1 MAGEDLVR
9 PSRDG
14 EQFHYCWAARRCLGL
29 LPPDTTLV
37 AVSIEGP
44 AISDAD
50 HTDDGVNAIDV
61 AEYSGSVDSKTASHI
76 RYIQLKH
83 SSRRT
88 GQEWVASDLKSTL
101 TNFATR
107 YIALAELFGDEDVA
121 HRFSFELVTNRP
133 IAASLGAGL
142 EDLREGKNTAQARA
156 AAKAMGLATAQA
168 QAFAGLLLLSGLTEN
183 FLHQRS
189 LLHDD
194 VSGYLPEADR
204 DAPLQM
210 KNLVTERATTE
221 FEDRPEITRFDVLKA
236 LGVDLRDLY
245 PAPSLI
251 DLPPAIVAREQ
262 LGGLVD
268 RIVAAGGISVISADA
283 GVGKSVLSTQL
294 DLHLPGG
301 SRTLVYDCF
310 GNGAYR
316 SACGYRHRCRD
327 GLVQLANELAGLS
340 LSEPLIPTSRADP
353 AAYVRA
359 FLSRAERAA
368 AAVAKAAPGAILCI
382 VIDAADNAQI
392 AADELHDG
400 PSFPRLLLR
409 EQWPSNMR
417 VVLTARPHRIDML
430 DPPAAVL
437 RIELRPFSKAETGVH
452 LRSVHPDASDQEVLE
467 FHRQT
472 SMNPRVQAT
481 ALAQGKPL
489 AATLL
494 SLAGDPRSVE
504 DLIGGLLERAVQTV
518 VSDAPLTERAQIDA
532 ICAALATLRPFVPL
546 GVVARVADVPIA
558 LVRSLAHDLQRPLL
572 VREDAIQFR
581 DEPTETW
588 FRQRFRPSGTQLDA
602 FIARLLPIAATSAY
616 VAAGLPQLLLEA
628 GRFDEL
634 VRLALS
640 DEALPTEP
648 AMARRDVALQR
659 LQFALKAA
667 IRNKRHLDAA
677 KLALKAGGESAADAR
692 QQKLISANTDL
703 AMHFLEPE
711 QMLEQVTR
719 RLIGGG
725 GWAGSEH
732 VFEAAF
738 LSGSPDLAGDA
749 LSRLRVAYDWL
760 QHWASRPRQA
770 HGKTETVG
778 DTDVAAIA
786 LAELNLHGPVSSAK
800 SLRRWR
806 ARERSYSAGRI
817 LVALLVD
824 AGRFDDVA
832 ELAIAAGND
841 LGLLFAITSEL
852 ALIGRLPPRQAVVRA
867 TRLVTSRNVQIREP
881 SGHGGETAVLGAVID
896 VVAAAT
902 KLRVAP
908 RRLLA
913 RTISRYLLINRVLL
927 TGHSANYQNR
937 RSIFLSA
944 FCLRAA
950 LRNEVVTVAMLKPDE
965 MRPSPRG
972 AKPGKKRRRYSAD
985 LGEIIRFEENMGAL
999 LPWHQLAA
1007 DNCLGRIPD
1016 ADIARRIDDA
1026 RTISSKADNRSYDE
1040 RNGTSDEIAL
1050 LWGGTVFGTSDPASL
1065 LEEFDEWQQGLRRPL
1080 YIPTLLALARRAG
1093 RTEGCANTCLTLA
1106 RSAFD
1111 IMAAER
1117 EDAQGIADTF
1127 VDVCRAVLLTSLP
1140 EAREYFEQ
1148 AIEVSGKI
1156 GDENIGR
1163 WQALSDLAVAAG
1175 QENVDRP
1182 ELAYRFSR
1190 VAELVK
1196 AYTEHF
1202 DWAYSLQALAALS
1215 PPSGPTILS
1224 RWIDRRLAY
1233 EPDTLPDL
1241 AKSLD
1246 ARGVLDARDA
1256 ICLLP
1261 FDGRWPRARMVEQA
1275 LAKAKTAAERDDIAA
1290 HFLRYARWCHLAA
1303 EDWNRVAAVFER
1315 EGVDSLEARAF
1326 ARERARDKY
1335 EKKRTP
1341 PTSRRR
1347 KRPSQEKVTRDWD
1360 AVFEHIALTDSG
1372 DLLRAHAR
1380 FKAGKPPWSPELF
1393 HQAAIARLTVGQEAA
1408 FVAAIDAAAFSSL
1421 YDARELLDAIPDT
1434 WITSLAVRRA
1444 VSGFLKRLAQRQC
1457 TSISTNRS
1465 YPPLKWGRAEAFG
1478 VTRDDIFREAVAA
1491 MGETS
1496 LPVDHDD
1503 LFGLAG
1509 LLSTMLPSDAAA
1521 DALSYGLSLMEP
1533 LLLAGDDGAW
1543 RPAIQPPISVPDAM
1557 AGYIWAALASPWA
1570 ERRWE
1575 AAHAVRALCAV
1586 DRKEELDH
1594 LAELAAAKS
1603 GGPFAAP
1610 GLTFYAL
1617 HAELWLMIALSRAA
1631 AEHPAAVKGFVP
1643 LLRSSATRE
1652 NPHVLI
1658 REFAARALLAL
1669 GRHGTVALAPA
1680 EAVALAQ
1687 INASLLPPGIRR
1699 SRKSTLKPD
1708 RGQDGFL
1715 FGHDFKQSWLSP
1727 LARTFDIYENDFEQ
1741 AAVGNIHAIWGKEE
1755 TGRYDRDLRSMRHQF
1770 KDDMDYRLQS
1780 YWPKVDDQAFYQSV
1794 HALLITAGQL
1804 LERTPLATAPDYSEA
1819 FSEVLD
1825 RHRLSLTSEV
1835 WLADRRDNKPYG
1847 LWQELPT
1854 KGAADAFDD
1863 ADLLR
1868 IITGPRGLIVASGDW
1883 ESHRGTVRQ
1892 RVDVGSVLVTADR
1905 SADLAR
1911 ALQSAFDHDDY
1922 RLPTYKGDS
1931 DEILEGAW
1939 SIGGWIR
1946 PDGPDR
1952 HLDRRDPWAGGL
1964 SSRIVAPG
1972 QTALASMGVS
1982 ADQTERVWRDRR
1994 GNLKVRAEIWS
2005 DGEETDRDL
2014 VHDRGRRLLAT
2025 RGALDRLMN
2034 RTGKHLLFEMRFRT
2048 ERYETRHTRYM
2059 DQEAFDAVRITRYVV
2074 LQPGTPPQA
2083 SPRSPR
2089 ARGGPRRRTRSRTVQ

>member
-14 EQFHYCWAARRCLGL
+14 DQFHYYWAARRCLGL
-29 LPPDTTLV
+29 LPPDTALV

-44 AISDAD
+44 AVSDAD
-50 HTDDGVNAIDV
+50 HTEDGVNAIDV
-61 AEYSGSVDSKTASHI
+61 AEYWKTVDPKTASHI

-88 GQEWVASDLKSTL
+88 DQEWVASDLKSTL
-101 TNFATR
+101 TNFGTR
-107 YIALAELFGDEDVA
+107 YVALAKSFSEEDVA
-121 HRFSFELVTNRP
+121 NRFSFEFVTNRP
-133 IAASLGAGL
+133 IAASLEAGL
-142 EDLREGKNTAQARA
+142 EDLRKRKSTARARA
-156 AAKAMGLATAQA
+156 AAKAMGLVTTQA
-168 QAFAGLLLLSGLTEN
+168 EAFAKLFSLTGRTEN
-183 FLHQRS
+183 FLQQRS

-210 KNLVTERATTE
+210 KNLVAERATTE

-236 LGVDLRDLY
+236 LGADSRDLY

-251 DLPPAIVAREQ
+251 ELPLAIVAREQ

-268 RIVAAGGISVISADA
+268 RIVAADGLSVISADA

-294 DLHLPGG
+294 GLCLPPG

-316 SACGYRHRCRD
+316 SASGYRHRCRD

-368 AAVAKAAPGAILCI
+368 AAVAQAAPGAILCI

-409 EQWPSNMR
+409 EQWPSNVR

-430 DPPAAVL
+430 DPPAAVP
-437 RIELRPFSKAETGVH
+437 RIDLGPFSEAETGVH
-452 LRSVHPDASDQEVLE
+452 LRGVHPDASDQEVLE

-489 AATLL
+489 PATLL
-494 SLAGDPRSVE
+494 DLAGDPRTVE
-504 DLIGGLLERAVQTV
+504 DLIGDLLERAVQTV
-518 VSDAPLTERAQIDA
+518 ISDAPLTERAQIDT

-546 GVVARVADVPIA
+546 DVVARVANVPIA
-558 LVRSLAHDLQRPLL
+558 LVRSLAHDLQRPLI

-588 FRQRFRPSGTQLDA
+588 FRQRFRPTGTQLDA
-602 FIARLLPIAATSAY
+602 FIGRLLPIAATSAY

-634 VRLALS
+634 VRLALG

-667 IRNKRHLDAA
+667 IRDKRHLDAA
-677 KLALKAGGESAADAR
+677 KLALKAGGEAAADAR

-703 AMHFLEPE
+703 AMHFLESE

-725 GWAGSEH
+725 GWTGSEH

-738 LSGSPDLAGDA
+738 LSGSPELAGDA

-760 QHWASRPRQA
+760 RHWASRPRQA
-770 HGKTETVG
+770 HVKTESVG
-778 DTDVAAIA
+778 DSDVAAIA
-786 LAELNLHGPVSSAK
+786 LAELNLHGPLGSAK

-817 LVALLVD
+817 LVAWLVD
-824 AGRFDDVA
+824 AGRFDEIA
-832 ELAIAAGND
+832 ELAIEAGND
-841 LGLLFAITSEL
+841 LGLLLAITSEL
-852 ALIGRLPPRQAVVRA
+852 ALVGRLPPRQAVVRT
-867 TRLVTSRNVQIREP
+867 TRLVTTRHVRIREP

-896 VVAAAT
+896 VVVAAT

-950 LRNEVVTVAMLKPDE
+950 MRNETVTVKMLKPGE
-965 MRPSPRG
+965 MRPSRRS
-972 AKPGKKRRRYSAD
+972 AKSGKKRQGRYAAD
-985 LGEIIRFEENMGAL
+985 SSEIIRFEEEMGAL
-999 LPWHQLAA
+999 LPWHRLAA
-1007 DNCLGRIPD
+1007 EICLGRIPD
-1016 ADIARRIDDA
+1016 ADVACRVEEARA
-1026 RTISSKADNRSYDE
+1026 ISSRASNRTYDE
-1040 RNGTSDEIAL
+1040 SNATSDEIAL
-1050 LWGGTVFGTSDPASL
+1050 LWGGIAFGTSDPARL
-1065 LEEFDEWQQGLRRPL
+1065 LEKLDAWRLGLRRPL
-1080 YIPTLLALARRAG
+1080 YIPTLLTLSRRAG
-1093 RTEGCANTCLTLA
+1093 RTSGGANTCLTLA

-1163 WQALSDLAVAAG
+1163 WRALSDLAVAAG
-1175 QENVDRP
+1175 RDNLDRP
-1182 ELAYRFSR
+1182 ELAHRYSR
-1190 VAELVK
+1190 VAELVR

-1202 DWAYSLQALAALS
+1202 DWAYSLEALAALS

-1233 EPDTLPDL
+1233 ESETLPDL
-1241 AKSLD
+1241 AKALET
-1246 ARGVLDARDA
+1246 RGVLDPRDT

-1261 FDGRWPRARMVEQA
+1261 FDGRWPRVRSVDRA
-1275 LAKAKTAAERDDIAA
+1275 LAKAETAAERRKIAA
-1290 HFLRYARWCHLAA
+1290 HFVRYARWCNLDAA
-1303 EDWNRVAAVFER
+1303 DWSNVAKVFER
-1315 EGVDSLEARAF
+1315 EGIDPAEARAF
-1326 ARERARDKY
+1326 VRERMRDEREKRSRTKARQ
-1335 EKKRTP
+1335 RTRSSRAED
-1341 PTSRRR
+1341 PT
-1347 KRPSQEKVTRDWD
+1347 DWD
-1360 AVFEHIALTDSG
+1360 AIFANVAVTDG
-1372 DLLRAHAR
+1372 DDLLRAYTR

-1393 HQAAIARLTVGQEAA
+1393 HGTAIARLAVGQEAA
-1408 FVAAIDAAAFSSL
+1408 FVAAVDAAAFSSV
-1421 YDARELLDAIPDT
+1421 YDARELLDTIPDA
-1434 WITSLAVRRA
+1434 WIASLAVRRA
-1444 VSGFLKRLAQRQC
+1444 VSKFLKSLVRRHC
-1457 TSISTNRS
+1457 TSISTNRD
-1465 YPPLKWGRAEAFG
+1465 YPPLKWQRAEAFG

-1509 LLSTMLPSDAAA
+1509 LLSTLIPSEAAA

-1543 RPAIQPPISVPDAM
+1543 RPALYPPVSVPKAI
-1557 AGYIWAALASPWA
+1557 AGYIWSALASPWA

-1575 AAHAVRALCAV
+1575 AAHAVRALFAV
-1586 DRKEELDH
+1586 GRHEVLEQ
-1594 LAELAAAKS
+1594 LAELAAAQ
-1603 GGPFAAP
+1603 GGSPYAAP
-1610 GLTFYAL
+1610 DLSFYAL
-1617 HAELWLMIALSRAA
+1617 HAQLWLMIALARAA
-1631 AEHPAAVKGFVP
+1631 AEHPDPVTKFVP
-1643 LLRSSATRE
+1643 LLRSGATRQ
-1652 NPHVLI
+1652 NPHVLV
-1658 REFAARALLAL
+1658 REFAANALLAL
-1669 GRHGTVALAPA
+1669 GRHGTVALAPE
-1680 EAVALAQ
+1680 EAAALAQ
-1687 INASLLPPGIRR
+1687 INASLLPSGTRR
-1699 SRKSTLKPD
+1699 SRRSTLKPD
-1708 RGQDGFL
+1708 RGQGGFL

-1727 LARTFDIYENDFEQ
+1727 LAGTFDIDESDFEQ
-1741 AAVGNIHAIWGKEE
+1741 ATVGNIHTIWGKEE

-1794 HALLITAGQL
+1794 HALMITAGQL
-1804 LERTPLATAPDYSEA
+1804 LERVPLAASPDYSEA
-1819 FSEVLD
+1819 FSDVLD
-1825 RHRLSLTSEV
+1825 RHRLSLASEV
-1835 WLADRRDNKPYG
+1835 WLADRRDTKPPG
-1847 LWQELPT
+1847 LWQELPA
-1854 KGAADAFDD
+1854 KGAAEAFDD
-1863 ADLLR
+1863 VDLLR
-1868 IITGPRGLIVASGDW
+1868 LITGPRGLIVASADW
-1883 ESHRGTVRQ
+1883 EAHRGSVRQ
-1892 RVDVGSVLVTADR
+1892 RVDVDCALVTADW

-1911 ALQSAFDHDDY
+1911 ALQTAFDHNDY
-1922 RLPTYKGDS
+1922 RLPTYEGDS
-1931 DEILEGAW
+1931 DEISEGAW
-1939 SIGGWIR
+1939 SIGGWLQ

-1964 SSRIVAPG
+1964 STRIPAPG
-1972 QTALASMGVS
+1972 QTALMSMGVY
-1982 ADQTERVWRDRR
+1982 ADQAERIWRD
-1994 GNLKVRAEIWS
+1994 GQGGLKLRAEIWS
-2005 DGEETDRDL
+2005 DGEESDRDL

-2034 RTGKHLLFEMRFRT
+2034 RTGKHLLFEVRFRT

-2074 LQPGTPPQA
+2074 LQPGTPPHA
-2083 SPRSPR
+2083 APRSPR
-2089 ARGGPRRRTRSRTVQ
+2089 ARGGSRRRTRPRRVQ